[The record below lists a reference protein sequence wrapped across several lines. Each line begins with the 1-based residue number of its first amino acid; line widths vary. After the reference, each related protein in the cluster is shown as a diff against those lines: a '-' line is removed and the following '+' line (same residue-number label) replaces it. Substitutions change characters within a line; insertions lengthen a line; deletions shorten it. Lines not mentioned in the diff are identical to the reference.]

1 MHANSEMDKRIN
13 TLLSGLEKIVSS
25 ISEMRN
31 KASDSYG
38 VGKNRIAIEEHHARL
53 IVNASVTMSEFVL
66 SVCVN
71 QLKK

>member
-31 KASDSYG
+31 KASDSHG

-66 SVCVN
+66 SVCVY